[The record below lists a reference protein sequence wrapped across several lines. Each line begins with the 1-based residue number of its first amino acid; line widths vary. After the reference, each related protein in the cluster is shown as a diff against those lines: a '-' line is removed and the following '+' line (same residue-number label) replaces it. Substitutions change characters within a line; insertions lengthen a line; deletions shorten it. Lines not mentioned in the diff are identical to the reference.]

1 MGWPKPFKIGAFRVP
16 LTVTSIFLY
25 TRTMIK
31 ILNDHGMFD
40 WDFLSTLIGLG
51 TLVITAQIV

>member
-1 MGWPKPFKIGAFRVP
+1 MGCSKPFKIGAFRGA
-16 LTVTSIFLY
+16 LTVTSTFLY

-40 WDFLSTLIGLG
+40 WDFLSTLIGVLA
-51 TLVITAQIV
+51 LIITAQIV